1 MPEKYETVYPNIL
14 IVDDEKGIR
23 DILRAFINISG
34 YSCETVGS
42 LREAQNKMERKLFD
56 IIFLDLNLEDGYGM
70 DFIEKVLNE
79 NSDAIIVIV
88 SGIPESKILVESI
101 QNGAFDY
108 VEKPFN
114 LNNFHEKFE
123 SIIIEWKYRYL
134 IKQYQLKFKD
144 ILENYIKKKEINSKE
159 TRYKDFFNDFGV
171 VIKPINNFIE
181 KLNLPF
187 PETRSHRERL
197 ASLCKLSGR
206 KIGLKEESIMVLKYG
221 AYLHDIGMS
230 LESSTILENP
240 GLLSDDGI
248 KLLKRHPIT
257 GFSIVERFPFFGKVS
272 RLILHHHEW
281 YNGDGYPIGLSED
294 AIPIEAR
301 IFSIIDAF
309 DSMII
314 GRPYK
319 NKMSYSE
326 AIKELRRFKNKQFD
340 PLVVDTFVQIPE
352 ETINIIYIK
361 KSTEEESYVTKDQ
374 LSND

>member
-206 KIGLKEESIMVLKYG
+206 KIGLKEESIIILKYG

-294 AIPIEAR
+294 TIPIEAR

-361 KSTEEESYVTKDQ
+361 KSTEEESYVTK
-374 LSND
+374 N